1 MRAVVQRV
9 RRARVSVGGET
20 KGEIGPGLL
29 VLLAVGVNDSEETP
43 ANMAKKIVKMRI
55 FNDENHKMNLSLIES
70 GGALMAI
77 SQFTLYGDTWAGRRP
92 SFLGAAPPEKGK
104 KYYEEF
110 VAAVTAMGINVATG
124 VFQAMMEVELV
135 NDGPTT
141 ILIDS
146 EKLF

>member
-9 RRARVSVGGET
+9 TRARVSVAGET

-29 VLLAVGVNDSEETP
+29 VLLAVGVNDSLETP
-43 ANMAKKIVKMRI
+43 AEMAKKIARLRI
-55 FNDENHKMNLSLIES
+55 FNDENQKMNLSLFET
-70 GGALMAI
+70 GGSLLAI

-104 KYYEEF
+104 KYYEDF
-110 VAAVTAMGINVATG
+110 VEAVTALGVKVATG

-146 EKLF
+146 DKTF

>member
-9 RRARVSVGGET
+9 TRARVSVGGET

-29 VLLAVGVNDSEETP
+29 VLVAVGVNDTGDTP
-43 ANMAKKIVKMRI
+43 VNMAKKIAKMRI
-55 FNDENHKMNLSLIES
+55 FNDENQKMNLSLIET
-70 GGALMAI
+70 GGSLMAI
-77 SQFTLYGDTWAGRRP
+77 SQFTLYGDSWAGRRP

-104 KYYEEF
+104 QCYEDF
-110 VAAVTAMGINVATG
+110 VAAVAAMGINVATG
-124 VFQAMMEVELV
+124 AFQAMMEVELV

>member
-9 RRARVSVGGET
+9 TRARVSVGAET

-29 VLLAVGVNDSEETP
+29 VLLAVGVNDSAETP
-43 ANMAKKIVKMRI
+43 VNMAKKIVKMRI
-55 FNDENHKMNLSLIES
+55 FNDENYKMNLSLIES

-92 SFLGAAPPEKGK
+92 SFLGAAPSEKGK

-110 VAAVTAMGINVATG
+110 VAAVAAMGITVATG